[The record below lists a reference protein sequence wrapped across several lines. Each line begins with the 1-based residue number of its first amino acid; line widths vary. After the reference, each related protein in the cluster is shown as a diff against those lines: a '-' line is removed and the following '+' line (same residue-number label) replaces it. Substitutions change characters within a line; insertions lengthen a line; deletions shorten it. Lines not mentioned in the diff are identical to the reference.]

1 MLLVVVSMGGS
12 VYVHTHVLVV
22 SSKIFFYICIYVSA
36 RMKVVKMLTQLVK
49 PPTRLI
55 NLQ

>member
-22 SSKIFFYICIYVSA
+22 SSKIFFTFAYMF
-36 RMKVVKMLTQLVK
+36 R
-49 PPTRLI
+49 PE
-55 NLQ
+55 